1 VPVKARRDKRRPG
14 ASLDAYRMTFEA
26 GADYFGDLGFG
37 QSPEADEKAREAARE
52 AWPELGVAFL
62 QERAD
67 RLARPDAV
75 RKSDQPW
82 ALETFGPPPGWRC

>member
-1 VPVKARRDKRRPG
+1 MPAKVRRAKRRSGP
-14 ASLDAYRMTFEA
+14 SLDAYAMVFET
-26 GADYFGDLGFG
+26 GHDFFGDLGFG
-37 QSPEADEKAREAARE
+37 QGSVSDEHARAAARE
-52 AWPELGVAFL
+52 AWPELGAAFL

-82 ALETFGPPPGWRC
+82 ALETFGPPPGWRR